1 MSAFTFIYVQQKQRR
16 NFKTMKKTRK
26 VIFIILEIIFVLLT
40 IYSLYNIYQWYTEN
54 RKTSEILQSISNSI
68 TVDEDNKTVVDFDRL
83 EENNSDIIAYIKVN
97 GTEINY
103 PVVKADDND
112 YYLSHSLD
120 KTVNGAGWIFADY
133 RNKLDGTDKNLIIYG
148 HNRRDGSMFGTLKN
162 ILNKEWYEDKNNLK
176 ISLHTENEESTYEV
190 FSVYQ
195 LEEEDYYLQT
205 SFKDKEFLSFVNTL
219 QGRSIKNFNVEV
231 LDHDSILTL
240 STCANDNRY
249 RVVLHAKKI

>member
-1 MSAFTFIYVQQKQRR
+1 
-16 NFKTMKKTRK
+16 MKKTRK
-26 VIFIILEIIFVLLT
+26 VIFIILEIIFVLLI

-68 TVDEDNKTVVDFDRL
+68 SVDEDNKTVVDFDSL

-120 KTVNGAGWIFADY
+120 KTVNGAGWVFADY
-133 RNKLDGTDKNLIIYG
+133 RNRLDGTDKNLIIYG
-148 HNRRDGSMFGTLKN
+148 HNRRDGSMFGTLKS

-231 LDHDSILTL
+231 FENDSILTL
-240 STCANDNRY
+240 STCSNDNRY

>member
-1 MSAFTFIYVQQKQRR
+1 
-16 NFKTMKKTRK
+16 MKKTRK
-26 VIFIILEIIFVLLT
+26 VIFIILEIIFVLLI

-54 RKTSEILQSISNSI
+54 RKTSEILQSVSNSI
-68 TVDEDNKTVVDFDRL
+68 SVDEDNKTVVDFDSL

-120 KTVNGAGWIFADY
+120 KTVNGAGWVFADY
-133 RNKLDGTDKNLIIYG
+133 RNRLDGTDKNLIIYG
-148 HNRRDGSMFGTLKN
+148 HNRRDGSMFGTLKS

-231 LDHDSILTL
+231 FENDSILTL

>member
-1 MSAFTFIYVQQKQRR
+1 
-16 NFKTMKKTRK
+16 MKKTRK